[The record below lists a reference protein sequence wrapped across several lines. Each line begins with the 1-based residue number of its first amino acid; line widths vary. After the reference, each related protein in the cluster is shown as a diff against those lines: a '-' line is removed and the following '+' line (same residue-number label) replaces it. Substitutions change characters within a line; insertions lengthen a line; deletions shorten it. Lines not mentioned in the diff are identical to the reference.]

1 MWPVSSARPLRRV
14 SCSRS
19 SVRRGGCQ
27 ERGGTEFSAPP
38 FFVCRSCGSSP
49 AALRRFFGS
58 FPAVLRRFFVDFTAA
73 FLRHSDPCRYFA
85 APLRFSPLRSCCLP
99 LPVSALFV
107 FLFSSALFPSA
118 LLLSPSFR
126 PPRVSAAPRGPD
138 PETAVLAALSV
149 KNSAINLLRICYLK
163 FFSYFCA
170 PVKCGKRITTS

>member
-58 FPAVLRRFFVDFTAA
+58 FPAVLRRFFDSSSTF
-73 FLRHSDPCRYFA
+73 FRQFSDGSSVISRRRSCGFPA
-85 APLRFSPLRSCCLP
+85 VSLRFSCGIPNPAGILLRLCAFPLCALAASLFPLALFSSSSFRLHSFHLRSCCLP
-99 LPVSALFV
+99 LSARRAYPLRRAV
-107 FLFSSALFPSA
+107 RTPKRLSLRHFPSKI
-118 LLLSPSFR
+118 LQ
-126 PPRVSAAPRGPD
+126 
-138 PETAVLAALSV
+138 
-149 KNSAINLLRICYLK
+149 
-163 FFSYFCA
+163 
-170 PVKCGKRITTS
+170 